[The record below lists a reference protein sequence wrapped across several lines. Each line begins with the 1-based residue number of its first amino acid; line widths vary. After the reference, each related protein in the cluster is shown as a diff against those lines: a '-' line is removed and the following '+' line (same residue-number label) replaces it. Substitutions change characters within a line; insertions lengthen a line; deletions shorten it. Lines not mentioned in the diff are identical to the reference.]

1 MNIDDNFLS
10 HPHKRYNDHIKHIAD
25 SFSENAHTTVAKY
38 HDLGKLSDA
47 FQTYI
52 SLQKKQDETVEE
64 FERRRNKFKTTHTL
78 ESAYLYFCNTDS
90 KDSDFLANFFA
101 ILKHHSCLKDIKKEI
116 NEYLSVI
123 DNKGLDEKR
132 LKKIETIADKAHI
145 NFKEDVYE
153 FIDFF
158 DELTDEDFYQTTENF
173 FLFKKRYSRLILAD
187 KFEAIF
193 SKSYETLPFFS
204 QEQLQKHI
212 GAIYSII
219 EEKQK
224 VSPNAFR
231 TKARETVFKN
241 FDNAADETNIYL
253 IKAPTGVGK
262 TYIALELAL
271 KIALKTADKR
281 RIITTIPFTSIID
294 QTHSEYE
301 KILQDEKVLKYHHL
315 TKYQEDDDEGEQF
328 SQKVFLADIWHEHFI
343 VTTFNQLLNTF
354 LSNHNKD
361 NLRLETLRDSVI
373 IVDEVQNIPRALL
386 KNISYVFDMFAKRY
400 NIHFIIMSAT
410 MPHLY
415 DFFEK
420 SELLSEDFFYTDTKK
435 KSRYRLVYQKGLG
448 SYESLKDAILQHN
461 SSVLCVVNTIEKA
474 KNLHK
479 TVNAK
484 NCYLLTTHQTP
495 QHRKEIIEEIKEK
508 LNNDEKII
516 LVATQLIEAGV
527 DLDFD
532 VGYREFAP
540 FGSIIQMAGRV
551 NREGQKGICEVF
563 VFDYIEGK
571 NAPYHAIDLQETKIK
586 ELLQKPV
593 EENKLL
599 DKMDSYFID
608 LKDQTSSVNLM
619 QHMKNLEFETLF
631 NKFNENFMP
640 HQPWKVSLFVEQ
652 EEGHFQAFLETR
664 EEKLKNA
671 KSSFAARDKI
681 KDLEKDLGLYTI
693 SVSQNL
699 IDELIARKHTVKEM
713 FGRYILPYG
722 SEYYTREKGFNLE
735 LTTIEEAFS

>member
-1 MNIDDNFLS
+1 MNLFEIDRELWS
-10 HPHKRYNDHIKHIAD
+10 HPEKPYVFHIENIAN
-25 SFSENAHTTVAKY
+25 SFSNDNAHQIVANF
-38 HDLGKLSDA
+38 HDIGKLSNE
-47 FQTYI
+47 FQRYI
-52 SLQKKQDETVEE
+52 RKETKE
-64 FERRRNKFKTTHTL
+64 KTTHAI
-78 ESAYLYFCNTDS
+78 EGAYLFCFLVEFIGV
-90 KDSDFLANFFA
+90 DFLSIFFS
-101 ILKHHSCLKDIKKEI
+101 IVKHHGSLPNIKEETYRYSNPNEHDFEKEFWSKKLAI
-116 NEYLSVI
+116 IESHLSV
-123 DNKGLDEKR
+123 DSGHKPE
-132 LKKIETIADKAHI
+132 E
-145 NFKEDVYE
+145 
-153 FIDFF
+153 
-158 DELTDEDFYQTTENF
+158 FYQLMRMFVDNFENFSTIENF

-193 SKSYETLPFFS
+193 SKPYETLPLFS

-212 GAIYSII
+212 GTIHSII

-224 VSPNAFR
+224 VSPNEFR
-231 TKARETVFKN
+231 TKVRETVFKN
-241 FDNAADETNIYL
+241 FDNAEETNIYL

-262 TYIALELAL
+262 TFIALELAL

-301 KILQDEKVLKYHHL
+301 KILQDERVLKYHHL
-315 TKYQEDDDEGEQF
+315 TKYKENDDEKEQF

-386 KNISYVFDMFAKRY
+386 KNISFIFDMFAQKY

-415 DFFEK
+415 DFFET
-420 SELLSEDFFYTDTKK
+420 SVLLSEDFFYTDNSEEKN
-435 KSRYRLVYQKGLG
+435 RYKLEYKEGLG
-448 SYESLKDAILQHN
+448 NYESLKDAILQHN
-461 SSVLCVVNTIEKA
+461 GSVLCVVNTIEKA

-479 TVNAK
+479 AIDTK
-484 NCYLLTTHQTP
+484 DCYLLTTHQTP
-495 QHRKEIIEEIKEK
+495 IHRKAIIRLIKYRLEK
-508 LNNDEKII
+508 KHKITLI
-516 LVATQLIEAGV
+516 ATQLIEAGV

-540 FGSIIQMAGRV
+540 FSSIIQMAGRV
-551 NREGQKGICEVF
+551 NRESKKGISEVF

-593 EENKLL
+593 EENELL

-608 LKDQTSSVNLM
+608 IKDQTSSVNLM
-619 QHMKNLEFETLF
+619 KHIEKLEFETLF
-631 NKFNENFMP
+631 KTFNENFMP
-640 HQPWKVSLFVEQ
+640 QQPWKVSLFIEKKS
-652 EEGHFQAFLETR
+652 GHFQEFLDQR
-664 EEKLKNA
+664 EEILKSENP
-671 KSSFAARDKI
+671 FDARVKI
-681 KDLEKDLGLYTI
+681 KNLEKDLGLYTI
-693 SVSQNL
+693 SVSQHL

-713 FGRYILPYG
+713 FGRYILHFG
-722 SEYYTREKGFNLE
+722 SKYYSKERGFNLE
-735 LTTIEEAFS
+735 LTIIEEAFS

>member
-1 MNIDDNFLS
+1 MKIDDNFLS
-10 HPHKRYNDHIKHIAD
+10 HPHKRYNDHINHIAD

-64 FERRRNKFKTTHTL
+64 FEKRRNKFKTTHTL
-78 ESAYLYFCNTDS
+78 ESAYLYFCNADS
-90 KDSDFLANFFA
+90 RDSDFLANFFA
-101 ILKHHSCLKDIKKEI
+101 ILKHHSSLKDIKKEI

-123 DNKGLDEKR
+123 DNKGLDEER
-132 LKKIETIADKAHI
+132 LKKIETIADKACI
-145 NFKEDVYE
+145 DFEKDVYD
-153 FIDFF
+153 FIDYF

-173 FLFKKRYSRLILAD
+173 FLFKNRYSRLILAD
-187 KFEAIF
+187 RFEAIF
-193 SKSYETLPFFS
+193 SKPYENLPVLS
-204 QEQLQKHI
+204 QEELQKHI
-212 GAIYSII
+212 DAIHNTIR
-219 EEKQK
+219 EKQK
-224 VSPNAFR
+224 KSPNIFR
-231 TKARETVFKN
+231 TKAREAIFKN
-241 FDNAADETNIYL
+241 FDNAEETNIYL

-262 TYIALELAL
+262 TFIALELAL

-281 RIITTIPFTSIID
+281 RIVTTIPFTSIID
-294 QTHSEYE
+294 QTHIEYE
-301 KILQDEKVLKYHHL
+301 KILQNERVLKYHHL
-315 TKYQEDDDEGEQF
+315 TKYKEDDDEAEQF
-328 SQKVFLADIWHEHFI
+328 SQKVFLADIWQEHFI

-386 KNISYVFDMFAKRY
+386 KNISYIFDMFAQKY

-415 DFFEK
+415 GFFET
-420 SELLSEDFFYTDTKK
+420 SVLLSEAFFYTEK
-435 KSRYRLVYQKGLG
+435 KSRYRLMYQEGLG
-448 SYESLKDAILQHN
+448 SYERLKDAILQHHN

-479 TVNAK
+479 TINAK

-495 QHRKEIIEEIKEK
+495 FHRKEIIEEIKKRLE
-508 LNNDEKII
+508 NNEKII

-551 NREGQKGICEVF
+551 NREGKKGICEVF

-608 LKDQTSSVNLM
+608 IKDQTSSVDLM

-631 NKFNENFMP
+631 DKFNENFMP
-640 HQPWKVSLFVEQ
+640 HQLWKVSLFIEQ
-652 EEGHFQAFLETR
+652 EKGHFQAFLDKR

-671 KSSFAARDKI
+671 KDPFDARDKI

-693 SVSQNL
+693 SVSQHL
-699 IDELIARKHTVKEM
+699 INELITRKHTIKEM
-713 FGRYILPYG
+713 FGRYILPHG
-722 SEYYTREKGFNLE
+722 SKYYTKKRGFDLE
-735 LTTIEEAFS
+735 LTIIEEAFL